1 MKEVPVTGDK
11 DSRWVNSRYSEI
23 IAQFL
28 SNPSDIYNNMDIKR
42 MEQNLELTLS
52 MSAPVG

>member
-11 DSRWVNSRYSEI
+11 DSRLVNSRYSEI

-28 SNPSDIYNNMDIKR
+28 SNPSDIYNNMDVKR